1 MWKKFL
7 EGLLNKILSD
17 LTSRKWLAFLIIT
30 VLSFIALLRA
40 RITSEV
46 WATIVIAG
54 FGLFSAANV
63 TQKIKASQPNDLQK
77 K

>member
-30 VLSFIALLRA
+30 ILSFIALLKGE
-40 RITSEV
+40 ITSEV
-46 WATIVIAG
+46 WATIAIAG
-54 FGLFSAANV
+54 FGLFSAVNV
-63 TQKIKASQPNDLQK
+63 VQKIKVLSNNSLSK
-77 K
+77 

>member
-30 VLSFIALLRA
+30 ILSFIALLKDK
-40 RITSEV
+40 ITSEV
-46 WATIVIAG
+46 WAAIVIAG

-63 TQKIKASQPNDLQK
+63 VQKIKVLSNDSLSK
-77 K
+77 